1 MGIAKRLEE
10 IYFPGD
16 SLPLYIDKNSESLRV
31 IQHMRDEAHR
41 FGITFH
47 RNKRSKG
54 QVKSALDSIPG
65 ICPKSRDLLLSHFKS
80 VKRIKEASESD
91 LMAVVGTAKA
101 KIIKK
106 YLI

>member
-1 MGIAKRLEE
+1 MVSPKYDFVTCVSDPDGEVKTPAKVVLTEGLYVLNEE
-10 IYFPGD
+10 
-16 SLPLYIDKNSESLRV
+16 V
-31 IQHMRDEAHR
+31 RD
-41 FGITFH
+41 
-47 RNKRSKG
+47 KRSKG

-65 ICPKSRDLLLSHFKS
+65 IGPKSRDLLLSHFKS